1 MTIFKLCER
10 GLTVATFSLFSALTK
25 KPPAMK
31 LHAAA
36 ILIIFWF
43 GIFTVQV
50 VKGSIGSQP
59 MRKLSC
65 VSLSTQKLKIR
76 NLVSYEKQEV
86 PVNAIM
92 FITNKGIRI
101 CVSPDNKWVQAAVRK
116 IDRRRTTSS
125 K

>member
-10 GLTVATFSLFSALTK
+10 GLTVATFFSLLCITK

-31 LHAAA
+31 LQAAA
-36 ILIIFWF
+36 LLIIFWF
-43 GIFTVQV
+43 GIFTVHL
-50 VKGSIGSQP
+50 VKGSVGSQP

-65 VSLSTQKLKIR
+65 VSLSTQKLNIR

-92 FITNKGIRI
+92 FITKKGIRI
-101 CVSPDNKWVQAAVRK
+101 CVSPENKWVQAAVRK
-116 IDRRRTTSS
+116 IDRRRTISR